1 MDTKELTYPVF
12 EANQVLSSTHLN
24 ELFEYLDEQT
34 RLTRANL
41 VGIGIVCGLD
51 VTFEQPLGPV
61 HLSSGC
67 GVTSQGY
74 LVVEPVDL
82 TLGYVR
88 AYTLPREL
96 GYEPFMKP
104 VGGAPTQFDLWELF
118 PDDDEPGA
126 TSLAKSGL
134 TLDGKVVV
142 LFVEQTKDRLRNCSP
157 KNCNDRG
164 AAVTSTVRRLL
175 VDVADLD
182 RAAEVA
188 NQLAP
193 SYVEPDLTERLNLP
207 DLRMPRVD
215 VPNTGPVSS
224 EGVLRAFQE
233 TFRRDGLAGQTAQA
247 LTALYEAFRPVIR
260 ESFDDNP
267 FLGFASRFDFLDKV
281 PTTTSQVRFMQYYW
295 DLFDDV
301 LTAYDEVRWT
311 GVDLLC
317 ACCPPEGLFPRHL
330 MAGALVPDLH
340 GAADH
345 RHRFVRS
352 PAVGDCVGR
361 THELQTLFGR
371 LVALV
376 DRFTETP
383 PDRGVKATPSRS
395 GDAPLSAKAIPY
407 YYDQTGTPP
416 VYQLWDPLKSAH
428 GRANH
433 NLGYRADD
441 YTPAPPA
448 FVTDP
453 LAFDLTPND
462 FLRIEGHLG
471 KDVQTVLG
479 SLLALKKSHRLPIDV
494 VALRTGRIDDDVEI
508 DLSAQDCRFRDLE
521 TLYAALKAEMTGF
534 LAKEGEYFR
543 ALAGG
548 EGGQKPP
555 STELQDQLKAL
566 DSALSAVRST
576 LAGDIRQVD
585 VAALRESYGE
595 LDGVARTLDVA
606 RRRERYDPAGL
617 SDRLDDI
624 TFRCRID
631 PFEALSDEYGRRTG
645 EARENTFLGHY
656 LEHHPGVQH
665 KAGVPLGGTFI
676 LVYHELRATLVTLP
690 GAGAVAA
697 EAPVAGIGGV
707 TAGLESTRAPDKST
721 ADPLRTA
728 LARMPYKGKLAE
740 DPDVQLLYEAMTGDV
755 LVPKRPGSSTEQIY
769 LDAVANLPRGAVIAD
784 FFLPYQCCSDCTPIQ
799 YQLPPV
805 RPRVS
810 ASPACTDTE
819 GFSDVALT
827 VEGASG
833 SLMVQVDDTHFQ
845 ELASGAVSLQTGD
858 HTIVVRDATGAES
871 SPVDIAVPAPLVI
884 SRSEKSVDEVT
895 GTYRVVAHLQGGT
908 PPYASD
914 AGTIVDST
922 FTSESVPTANSLTV
936 VVNDAVGCTVEDTHE
951 GVSPCDLPGGGA
963 AVRQGFRFWIP
974 EASVNLPVKD
984 VSIDPLEFV
993 VVDPSDV
1000 SKDLTAQVGGIL
1012 QRFPKNA
1019 IRTADFASLV
1029 ERWLDGINDEVSSA
1043 VGSAL
1048 WLRLEYEPPTERD
1061 VTGVLFADRL
1071 ESVEF
1076 RFSLRVS
1083 YTQGGAAHT
1092 FELAYSSSGTD
1103 IAESPASPKVHIP
1116 PFRESTSNKCR
1127 LGEPPVSRC
1136 ESTDL
1141 ELSIT
1146 RAVETEGLVLGVSYS
1161 GRDTPIGFLWE
1172 LQDGVPSIANG
1183 ETIRPTFQPA
1193 EPLDKLVRL
1202 TAFTANSC
1210 VVVVDKTIPTTL
1222 DVS

>member
-82 TLGYVR
+82 TLAYVR

-104 VGGAPTQFDLWELF
+104 VGGAPTQFDLWELL

-126 TSLAKSGL
+126 TSLANSGL
-134 TLDGKVVV
+134 LLDDKVVV

-157 KNCNDRG
+157 NNCNDRG

-188 NQLAP
+188 NQPAP
-193 SYVEPDLTERLNLP
+193 SPVEPDLTERLKLP

-233 TFRRDGLAGQTAQA
+233 TFRRDGLAGRTAQA

-260 ESFDDNP
+260 EPFDDNP
-267 FLGFASRFDFLDKV
+267 FLGFAARFDFLDKV

-317 ACCPPEGLFPRHL
+317 ACCPPESLFPRHL

-340 GAADH
+340 GAADR

-352 PAVGDCVGR
+352 PAVGDCGGR
-361 THELQTLFGR
+361 THELLTLFGR

-376 DRFTETP
+376 DRFTESP
-383 PDRGVKATPSRS
+383 PDRGVRATPSQS

-416 VYQLWDPLKSAH
+416 VYQLWDPLKSTR

-441 YTPAPPA
+441 YTPAPPP

-453 LAFDLTPND
+453 LAFDLEPND

-471 KDVQTVLG
+471 KDVQTVLE

-494 VALRTGRIDDDVEI
+494 VALRTGTFDDGAEI
-508 DLSAQDCRFRDLE
+508 DLGERRCRFRDLE
-521 TLYAALKAEMTGF
+521 TLYATLAAEMTCF
-534 LAKEGEYFR
+534 LEKEGEYFR
-543 ALAGG
+543 ALADG
-548 EGGQKPP
+548 EAGPKPP
-555 STELQDQLKAL
+555 GTELPDQLKAL
-566 DSALSAVRST
+566 DGALSAVRST
-576 LAGDIRQVD
+576 LAGDLHQVD
-585 VAALRESYGE
+585 VAALRESYGT
-595 LDGVARTLDVA
+595 LDEVARTLDAA
-606 RRRERYDPAGL
+606 RRREGYDPAGL

-631 PFEALSDEYGRRTG
+631 PFEALADEYGRRTG
-645 EARENTFLGHY
+645 EAGKNTFLGHY

-676 LVYHELRATLVTLP
+676 LVYHELPGQAPRRVGVGGGGFPPPTRASTGRNLVF
-690 GAGAVAA
+690 GAEG
-697 EAPVAGIGGV
+697 PSIGGCSP
-707 TAGLESTRAPDKST
+707 TCLPSRSCSTRP
-721 ADPLRTA
+721 
-728 LARMPYKGKLAE
+728 
-740 DPDVQLLYEAMTGDV
+740 
-755 LVPKRPGSSTEQIY
+755 RPGPPRSGMAGPSSSSRNGSGPT
-769 LDAVANLPRGAVIAD
+769 
-784 FFLPYQCCSDCTPIQ
+784 
-799 YQLPPV
+799 
-805 RPRVS
+805 
-810 ASPACTDTE
+810 ASPASRACARGRVT
-819 GFSDVALT
+819 
-827 VEGASG
+827 
-833 SLMVQVDDTHFQ
+833 
-845 ELASGAVSLQTGD
+845 
-858 HTIVVRDATGAES
+858 S
-871 SPVDIAVPAPLVI
+871 S
-884 SRSEKSVDEVT
+884 
-895 GTYRVVAHLQGGT
+895 
-908 PPYASD
+908 
-914 AGTIVDST
+914 
-922 FTSESVPTANSLTV
+922 
-936 VVNDAVGCTVEDTHE
+936 
-951 GVSPCDLPGGGA
+951 
-963 AVRQGFRFWIP
+963 
-974 EASVNLPVKD
+974 
-984 VSIDPLEFV
+984 
-993 VVDPSDV
+993 
-1000 SKDLTAQVGGIL
+1000 
-1012 QRFPKNA
+1012 
-1019 IRTADFASLV
+1019 
-1029 ERWLDGINDEVSSA
+1029 
-1043 VGSAL
+1043 
-1048 WLRLEYEPPTERD
+1048 
-1061 VTGVLFADRL
+1061 
-1071 ESVEF
+1071 
-1076 RFSLRVS
+1076 
-1083 YTQGGAAHT
+1083 
-1092 FELAYSSSGTD
+1092 
-1103 IAESPASPKVHIP
+1103 
-1116 PFRESTSNKCR
+1116 
-1127 LGEPPVSRC
+1127 
-1136 ESTDL
+1136 
-1141 ELSIT
+1141 
-1146 RAVETEGLVLGVSYS
+1146 
-1161 GRDTPIGFLWE
+1161 
-1172 LQDGVPSIANG
+1172 
-1183 ETIRPTFQPA
+1183 
-1193 EPLDKLVRL
+1193 
-1202 TAFTANSC
+1202 
-1210 VVVVDKTIPTTL
+1210 
-1222 DVS
+1222 